1 MRLPIY
7 QVDAFTAD
15 LFSGNPAAVVPLQKW
30 LTPKT
35 MQQIAQENNLSETA
49 FFVQNDAQ
57 TFELRWFTPTVEVE
71 LCGHATL
78 ASAHVLFNHLGFK
91 LPQITFE
98 SLSGKLTV
106 SQKDGLIL
114 LNFPA
119 RHPAPAKDDEK
130 IGHALGMQPAALFKD
145 LNYMA
150 VFESADD
157 VIGFK
162 PDFEKLAGIDDAGI
176 IITAPG
182 NGTAFDFVSRY
193 FAAYAGIPEDP
204 VTGSA
209 HCALVPYWADRLG
222 KDRLTAHQVSPRG
235 GTLYCRNLA
244 ERVEIGGRAVTY
256 MTGEINV
263 PVEV

>member
-35 MQQIAQENNLSETA
+35 MQQIALENNLSETA
-49 FFVQNDAQ
+49 FFVQKGEQA
-57 TFELRWFTPTVEVE
+57 FELRWFTPTVEVE

-78 ASAHVLFNHLGFK
+78 AGAHVLFNHLGFQ

-98 SLSGKLTV
+98 SLSGNLTV
-106 SQKDGLIL
+106 TQKDDLIL

-119 RHPAPAKDDEK
+119 RHPAPVKDDEK
-130 IGHALGMQPAALFKD
+130 IRNALGMQPAGLFKD
-145 LNYMA
+145 LNYLA
-150 VFESADD
+150 VFESAAE
-157 VIGFK
+157 VIDFK
-162 PDFEKLAGIDDAGI
+162 PDFDKLARIDDAGI

-182 NGTAFDFVSRY
+182 NGKDFDFVSRY
-193 FAAYAGIPEDP
+193 FAAYAGIPEDS

-209 HCALVPYWADRLG
+209 HCTLAPYWAKRLG
-222 KDRLTAHQVSPRG
+222 KDRLTARQASARG
-235 GTLYCRNLA
+235 GTLYCRNLG

-256 MTGEINV
+256 LTGEINI
-263 PVEV
+263 PAEV